1 MSQINQAARAVTKGP
16 VLSAHD
22 AARLELMSLDVAS
35 ELRSQI
41 VTKLTNAL
49 LTSGNDIDDDVATIG
64 SVLRYQIADGPIQ
77 RRTLS
82 LPDVS
87 HPNGQFINLLTPVG
101 LALLGSRAGA
111 EMDVPLVD
119 GGTLH
124 LTLHEVEFQPEA
136 EARLRSVLRPD
147 DFDPTDGGPGA
158 A

>member
-1 MSQINQAARAVTKGP
+1 MSQYNDATPVAAQGS

-22 AARLELMSLDVAS
+22 AARLELMSMEAAG

-41 VTKLTNAL
+41 VAKLTHAR
-49 LTSGNDIDDDVATIG
+49 LTSGNDIGDDIATIG
-64 SVLRYQIADGPIQ
+64 SVLRYQIGDGPIQ

-101 LALLGSRAGA
+101 LALLGSRVGEEVTA
-111 EMDVPLVD
+111 PLLD
-119 GGTLH
+119 GGVLQI
-124 LTLHEVEFQPEA
+124 TLHEVEFQPEA
-136 EARLRSVLRPD
+136 EVRLRSSLRQD
-147 DFDPTDGGPGA
+147 DNGDGPSA